1 VLALL
6 RRQLPEVLRA
16 LAPLLGIAV
25 LLQLTL
31 VQAPA
36 RLFVQLL
43 IGALLAG
50 AGMLLLFAGVEMG
63 ILPMG
68 RFIGAALPSKRSLRL
83 IVAVGFAMG
92 LATTLAEPDVLV
104 LAHQVELVSDGR
116 FRAAPLA
123 LVIASGVGGFAALAL
138 LRVVFGFPLRLLFA
152 VAYALL
158 LGLTFLAPTESIALA
173 YDAGS
178 VTTGVLTTPVLL
190 AITLGLSSVIA
201 RRSAIEDGF
210 GLLGFGSVGAMLA
223 VLLLGILA

>member
-6 RRQLPEVLRA
+6 RQQLPEVLRA

-104 LAHQVELVSDGR
+104 LASQVELVSEGR

-123 LVIASGVGGFAALAL
+123 LVIAAGLWFAI
-138 LRVVFGFPLRLLFA
+138 
-152 VAYALL
+152 AYALL
-158 LGLTFLAPTESIALA
+158 LVLTFLAPTESIALA